1 MTTHDGGWPAG
12 TPCWVDTMAN
22 DLERSQA
29 FYRAVLGW
37 DFSGGGEEFGGYT
50 NASVNG
56 RLVAGVMPTHPSMA
70 EAPKAWTVYL
80 ATDDAAATAAAVEEA
95 GGRIISPVTQVGDLG
110 AMAICNDN
118 TGMPFGLW
126 QAGTHGGFGTF
137 DEPGSAAWL
146 DLMTPSFAGAQEF
159 YAAVFGYT
167 YQSMGM
173 AGQDYA
179 MFTVPGG
186 ERPAGG
192 IGGASEEMGEGWS
205 VAFAVASVDDAVAAV
220 EAAGGTVTGAPYD
233 FEFGRLAHALGPDG
247 ESFSLFAPSAQ
258 SGGNADAN
266 GDADAGADDTV

>member
-146 DLMTPSFAGAQEF
+146 DLMTPSFVGAQEF
-159 YAAVFGYT
+159 TQPSSAT
-167 YQSMGM
+167 PIS
-173 AGQDYA
+173 
-179 MFTVPGG
+179 
-186 ERPAGG
+186 RW
-192 IGGASEEMGEGWS
+192 GWRVRTTRCS
-205 VAFAVASVDDAVAAV
+205 PCPVASGLRAASAAPRRRWARAGRWPSRSRPSMTPSRQSKRLVA
-220 EAAGGTVTGAPYD
+220 
-233 FEFGRLAHALGPDG
+233 R
-247 ESFSLFAPSAQ
+247 
-258 SGGNADAN
+258 
-266 GDADAGADDTV
+266 